1 MNGGKSEARDRAR
14 RERAESD
21 AAPTRISSW
30 PPNVG
35 AYLAAGALVRVPTA
49 TAMPLVRLI
58 RRDHLVERFVDVH
71 GHGER
76 GREGARV
83 CAAIRPQT
91 ELFHLTRQRGV
102 YLSCP
107 GGDHRRR
114 TKTLAIDA
122 RQWPPRRASF
132 LRARAGRMSP
142 STPAPVAPKVLTLL
156 MIVRD
161 GRVLLGLKKRG
172 FGEGFLNGFGGKVE
186 PGETVDEAALRE
198 LREEAGISA
207 LDATRRGVLTF
218 VYDDQPRPMRVH
230 VYHASAFEGTP
241 TETDE
246 MRPEWHAIDAV
257 PFAKMWPDD
266 EHWYPA
272 FLAGNKFVG
281 TFWFTNT
288 TTIVAH
294 DIEEV
299 EDDAALERA
308 ATAPAPPAR

>member
-1 MNGGKSEARDRAR
+1 
-14 RERAESD
+14 
-21 AAPTRISSW
+21 
-30 PPNVG
+30 
-35 AYLAAGALVRVPTA
+35 
-49 TAMPLVRLI
+49 
-58 RRDHLVERFVDVH
+58 
-71 GHGER
+71 
-76 GREGARV
+76 
-83 CAAIRPQT
+83 
-91 ELFHLTRQRGV
+91 
-102 YLSCP
+102 
-107 GGDHRRR
+107 
-114 TKTLAIDA
+114 
-122 RQWPPRRASF
+122 
-132 LRARAGRMSP
+132 
-142 STPAPVAPKVLTLL
+142 

-246 MRPEWHAIDAV
+246 IAGMARDRRGALREDVARRRALV
-257 PFAKMWPDD
+257 
-266 EHWYPA
+266 PA

>member
-1 MNGGKSEARDRAR
+1 
-14 RERAESD
+14 
-21 AAPTRISSW
+21 
-30 PPNVG
+30 
-35 AYLAAGALVRVPTA
+35 
-49 TAMPLVRLI
+49 
-58 RRDHLVERFVDVH
+58 
-71 GHGER
+71 
-76 GREGARV
+76 
-83 CAAIRPQT
+83 
-91 ELFHLTRQRGV
+91 
-102 YLSCP
+102 
-107 GGDHRRR
+107 
-114 TKTLAIDA
+114 
-122 RQWPPRRASF
+122 
-132 LRARAGRMSP
+132 
-142 STPAPVAPKVLTLL
+142 

-230 VYHASAFEGTP
+230 VYHASVFEGTP

-288 TTIVAH
+288 TCLLYTSPSPRDQRGSRMPSSA
-294 DIEEV
+294 
-299 EDDAALERA
+299 
-308 ATAPAPPAR
+308 